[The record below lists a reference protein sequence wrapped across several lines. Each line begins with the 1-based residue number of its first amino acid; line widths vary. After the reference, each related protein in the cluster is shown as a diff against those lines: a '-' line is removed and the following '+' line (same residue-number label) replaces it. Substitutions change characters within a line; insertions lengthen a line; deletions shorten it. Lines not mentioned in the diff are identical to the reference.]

1 MSERNLF
8 VFNLVIDEQS
18 EQNRPETRTIGKKQ
32 MVLVTLHYF
41 LYVFETKFLDCSIP
55 IGEIL

>member
-8 VFNLVIDEQS
+8 VVNPVIDEQS
-18 EQNRPETRTIGKKQ
+18 EQNRPEIRTSGKKQ

-41 LYVFETKFLDCSIP
+41 PYVFETKFLDCSIP
-55 IGEIL
+55 NGEIL